1 MEDERSV
8 IVPILA
14 ESLTVL
20 NFVVPKDFA
29 NRIEVHACNLIEAFE
44 RHPAGDEMDPN
55 NKMMQAMS
63 FLIQNAFETYLAE
76 MPEGIDCDDLPDIT
90 DPFE

>member
-1 MEDERSV
+1 MDSV
-8 IVPILA
+8 IVPILN
-14 ESLTVL
+14 EELTIL
-20 NFVVPKDFA
+20 SFVVPKDFA
-29 NRIEVHACNLIEAFE
+29 NRIEMKAAKIIEGFE
-44 RHPAGDEMDPN
+44 NHPGGEMDPN